1 MPSRWRHDLSLV
13 SILLLLQCTIPASAW
28 APVSHC
34 VSIYD
39 VVFILSWSDEVRQCK
54 YQPPF
59 ATFRMSFRTF
69 RHGVATISRLLTN
82 IRIFC
87 KRALKKRAY
96 SAKETYDF
104 KEPAHWATPP
114 HQFYNDDYYYQN
126 GVALVSRIDKITG
139 LFCKRALQKTRYSA
153 EETCKLIDP
162 TDRSHPIS
170 VFQQHYT
177 ICNTIRDAESV
188 TSLPPRGRRCVVAS
202 ISIRRCALNAPSTA
216 NDNSSNPPEDN
227 SATWLIHTHDSLMW
241 LILLLLILFE

>member
-1 MPSRWRHDLSLV
+1 MHLSCFYVGAYSYPYVYIYLYIYVYIHVHMYVYIYVHVCICIYTYTLCKYFTRWKMPSRWRHDLSLV
-13 SILLLLQCTIPASAW
+13 SILLPLQCTIPASAW

-126 GVALVSRIDKITG
+126 GVALVSRID
-139 LFCKRALQKTRYSA
+139 
-153 EETCKLIDP
+153 
-162 TDRSHPIS
+162 
-170 VFQQHYT
+170 
-177 ICNTIRDAESV
+177 
-188 TSLPPRGRRCVVAS
+188 
-202 ISIRRCALNAPSTA
+202 
-216 NDNSSNPPEDN
+216 
-227 SATWLIHTHDSLMW
+227 
-241 LILLLLILFE
+241 